1 MEQTLQTLADALEHI
16 ADLRGMDPLNPVILR
31 QEHPARNS
39 FITIACSIREPSFKI
54 LPVNGRWLNL
64 DPTSENFKKF
74 FRLTE
79 LSPAIN
85 LVNRGVWSS
94 EEVYNYGDMVN
105 DPGTDHWFFSR
116 INSNGVTIHTPGAWE
131 YVDPLNPNV
140 RNAVWEEIT
149 SYVDLMSGYE
159 TYSGTV
165 GAPGATGARGP
176 TGSVG
181 PAGPTGATG
190 ARGPQGVQGIQGLV
204 GPTGLSGPT
213 GATGPTGAAST
224 VLGPTGPTGLQG
236 PTGTTGP
243 TGPAGTATVTYG
255 TSTPNAPTAS
265 GSVGTANSSSRSDHS
280 HPQQTTITGNAETA
294 TKLVTARS
302 FSLTGDVTAPAVN
315 FDGSANISLSATL
328 ANLTAGSGGTLQ
340 KFTRDAK
347 GRVSAVS
354 SVTQSD
360 LTSVIGNYY
369 AQTGAGYNFNNGLTV
384 SGYKSVNLYGY
395 TYNVG
400 MGVYTGTSEIKF
412 IGYFIG
418 RAAYGFWV
426 HNDSYD
432 ANGILGITVITRPI
446 ARQSLYEGLTSS
458 TSVSGSLPAG
468 TIEFKVMT
476 TGAIYGGSN
485 YATVAADYAEFFEWS
500 DGNPNAEDRVGIS
513 VVLAGEGKVRPA
525 DERDDRTDLLGVVS
539 GTGAFIGNSA
549 EMYWAGR
556 FIYDNYGRR
565 IFEDREVYVWKEKQ
579 PDPEKPG
586 TMIEVEQS
594 MFANEVEDV
603 STLPEEAV
611 KHVYSFP
618 KENPDWDKSKEYV
631 PREQRPEWATVGL
644 LGQVWIK
651 RGQPTAPQWRRIGK
665 ENEDA
670 ELWLVK

>member
-224 VLGPTGPTGLQG
+224 VPGPTGPTGPQG
-236 PTGTTGP
+236 PEGPASTAIGTTGP
-243 TGPAGTATVTYG
+243 TAQQACRALPELQAQPVPPELRLLRTEHLRRMHQRQAGL
-255 TSTPNAPTAS
+255 
-265 GSVGTANSSSRSDHS
+265 SVLRIRLLV
-280 HPQQTTITGNAETA
+280 QTT
-294 TKLVTARS
+294 
-302 FSLTGDVTAPAVN
+302 
-315 FDGSANISLSATL
+315 
-328 ANLTAGSGGTLQ
+328 
-340 KFTRDAK
+340 
-347 GRVSAVS
+347 
-354 SVTQSD
+354 
-360 LTSVIGNYY
+360 
-369 AQTGAGYNFNNGLTV
+369 
-384 SGYKSVNLYGY
+384 
-395 TYNVG
+395 
-400 MGVYTGTSEIKF
+400 
-412 IGYFIG
+412 
-418 RAAYGFWV
+418 
-426 HNDSYD
+426 
-432 ANGILGITVITRPI
+432 
-446 ARQSLYEGLTSS
+446 
-458 TSVSGSLPAG
+458 
-468 TIEFKVMT
+468 
-476 TGAIYGGSN
+476 
-485 YATVAADYAEFFEWS
+485 
-500 DGNPNAEDRVGIS
+500 
-513 VVLAGEGKVRPA
+513 
-525 DERDDRTDLLGVVS
+525 
-539 GTGAFIGNSA
+539 
-549 EMYWAGR
+549 
-556 FIYDNYGRR
+556 R
-565 IFEDREVYVWKEKQ
+565 IPSKQ
-579 PDPEKPG
+579 
-586 TMIEVEQS
+586 Q
-594 MFANEVEDV
+594 
-603 STLPEEAV
+603 
-611 KHVYSFP
+611 
-618 KENPDWDKSKEYV
+618 
-631 PREQRPEWATVGL
+631 
-644 LGQVWIK
+644 
-651 RGQPTAPQWRRIGK
+651 
-665 ENEDA
+665 
-670 ELWLVK
+670 